1 MSNGITA
8 ILITSPHTCTL
19 PRATHLI
26 APLHPTPVSG
36 PDICLCLTFLDLGC
50 PLVPRLHGI
59 YSFAMEPGNQGVG
72 LSGAGDAV
80 VSVN

>member
-1 MSNGITA
+1 M
-8 ILITSPHTCTL
+8 
-19 PRATHLI
+19 
-26 APLHPTPVSG
+26 
-36 PDICLCLTFLDLGC
+36 
-50 PLVPRLHGI
+50 PRLHGI